1 MIRILCNLLFAISA
15 FAEAQQTGRVYRLG
29 YLSSGT
35 ASPAT
40 DPGFGALRKRLQD
53 LGYMEGQNL
62 HIEYRYAELD
72 QKRLQ
77 DFAVELAQLKV
88 DVIVTSPDEPVVRAA
103 QVATR
108 TIPVVMPGSV
118 ADPLAPT
125 FWGEKQRAPLV
136 ASLARPGGNFTGLTN
151 LDSELH
157 PKRLELLKE
166 SFPRISKVALLW
178 PRAQQQKQTLKEIEI
193 VKQAL
198 NIEVQS
204 RASGTLEDLERALDE
219 ISRQPPDAL
228 LVARSAVMLK
238 NRERVIGLAIKRRL
252 PAMFA
257 GSENVTVGGLMSY
270 GADLGDVYS
279 RAAVFVD
286 KIFKGAS
293 PSELPIERP
302 TKFELIINLKTL
314 KQINATISPHVL
326 ARADR
331 VIR

>member
-1 MIRILCNLLFAISA
+1 
-15 FAEAQQTGRVYRLG
+15 
-29 YLSSGT
+29 
-35 ASPAT
+35 
-40 DPGFGALRKRLQD
+40 
-53 LGYMEGQNL
+53 
-62 HIEYRYAELD
+62 
-72 QKRLQ
+72 
-77 DFAVELAQLKV
+77 
-88 DVIVTSPDEPVVRAA
+88 
-103 QVATR
+103 
-108 TIPVVMPGSV
+108 
-118 ADPLAPT
+118 
-125 FWGEKQRAPLV
+125 
-136 ASLARPGGNFTGLTN
+136 LTN

-166 SFPRISKVALLW
+166 SFPRVTKVALLW
-178 PRAQQQKQTLKEIEI
+178 PRAQQQKQTIKEIEI

-198 NIEVQS
+198 NIAVQS

-238 NRERVIGLAIKRRL
+238 NRERVIGLAIKRKL

-257 GSENVTVGGLMSY
+257 GGENVTAGGLMSY
-270 GADLGDVYS
+270 GADLRDLYS

-331 VIR
+331 VIK